1 MLFNTPEEIIAMT
14 PEWTGERF
22 PDGRPKVADKYL
34 DALKGLTL
42 EELWKPIFVRGYE
55 NQFIAMKSLHPEF
68 GEDGAVRHKLVG
80 RAVTAMYAPARPDY
94 KSAMN
99 ALAKARGLSG
109 TPNQW
114 VIDSLTEDDVVVVDL
129 YDKIFEGTYVGG
141 NLSTA
146 IRTRTKTGGAVVW
159 GGVRD
164 LQQIEEMDHF
174 QIFYRGTDPT
184 GIGNCSMTGWNTP
197 CRIGQAIC
205 MPGDVVLGTVS
216 GVIFIPAHL
225 AETVVVRAEKNH
237 VRDIFGFDRLK
248 SGTYTTAQ
256 IDRLWTVAMMEDFL
270 DWFAKDPRAEEYRHL
285 TWEEE
290 MEESRRAEQDE
301 QRPNR

>member
-1 MLFNTPEEIIAMT
+1 MFFNDRETIIRLT
-14 PEWTGERF
+14 PEWTGERL
-22 PDGRPKVADKYL
+22 PDGRPMVSRDIL
-34 DALKGLTL
+34 RRMRNITF
-42 EELWKPIFVRGYE
+42 EEAWAPLWDRGYRNNWE
-55 NQFIAMKSLHPEF
+55 CNFKVTSPGTI
-68 GEDGAVRHKLVG
+68 LVG
-80 RAVTAMYAPARPDY
+80 RAVTAVMVPRRPDLD
-94 KSAMN
+94 KVLMDI
-99 ALAKARGLSG
+99 G
-109 TPNQW
+109 TKEEGHKGFFNQW
-114 VIDSLTEDDVVVVDL
+114 VIDNLVEDDVVVVDL

-146 IRTRTKTGGAVVW
+146 IRTRTKTGGAVIW

-184 GIGNCSMTGWNTP
+184 GIGNCSMTGYNMP

-270 DWFAKDPRAEEYRHL
+270 DWFAKDPRAEEYHHL

-290 MEESRRAEQDE
+290 MEESRKVEQDE

>member
-1 MLFNTPEEIIAMT
+1 MFFNDRETIIRLT
-14 PEWTGERF
+14 PEWTGERL
-22 PDGRPKVADKYL
+22 PDGRPMVSRDIL
-34 DALKGLTL
+34 RRMRNITF
-42 EELWKPIFVRGYE
+42 EEAWAPLWDRGYRNNWE
-55 NQFIAMKSLHPEF
+55 CNFKVTSPGTI
-68 GEDGAVRHKLVG
+68 LVG
-80 RAVTAMYAPARPDY
+80 RAVTAVMVPRRPDLD
-94 KSAMN
+94 KVLMDIGT
-99 ALAKARGLSG
+99 KEEGHRGFF
-109 TPNQW
+109 NQW
-114 VIDSLTEDDVVVVDL
+114 VIDNLVEDDVVVVDL

-146 IRTRTKTGGAVVW
+146 IRTRTKTGGAVIW

-184 GIGNCSMTGWNTP
+184 GIGNCSMTGYNMP

-270 DWFAKDPRAEEYRHL
+270 DWFAKDPRAEEYHHL

-290 MEESRRAEQDE
+290 MEESRKAEQDE

>member
-1 MLFNTPEEIIAMT
+1 MFFNDRETIIRLT
-14 PEWTGERF
+14 PEWKSERL
-22 PDGRPKVADKYL
+22 PDGRPKVSQDIL
-34 DALKGLTL
+34 RRMRNITF
-42 EELWKPIFVRGYE
+42 EEAWAPLWDRGYRNNWE
-55 NQFIAMKSLHPEF
+55 CNFKVTSPGTI
-68 GEDGAVRHKLVG
+68 LVG
-80 RAVTAMYAPARPDY
+80 RAVTAVMVPKRPDLDQVL
-94 KSAMN
+94 MDI
-99 ALAKARGLSG
+99 G
-109 TPNQW
+109 TKEEGHKGFFNQW
-114 VIDSLTEDDVVVVDL
+114 VIDNLVEDDVVVVDL

-146 IRTRTKTGGAVVW
+146 IRTRTKTGGAVIW

-164 LQQIEEMDHF
+164 LQQIAEMENF

-184 GIGNCSMTGWNTP
+184 GIGNCSMTGYNMP

-237 VRDIFGFDRLK
+237 VRDIFGFERLK

-256 IDRLWTVAMMEDFL
+256 IDRLWTVSMMEDFL
-270 DWFAKDPRAEEYRHL
+270 DWFGKDPRAESYRHL

-290 MEESRRAEQDE
+290 MEESRKAEQDE

>member
-1 MLFNTPEEIIAMT
+1 MFFNDRDTIIRLT
-14 PEWTGERF
+14 PEWTGERL
-22 PDGRPKVADKYL
+22 PDGRPMVSSDIL
-34 DALKGLTL
+34 RRMRNITF
-42 EELWKPIFVRGYE
+42 EEAWAPLWDRGYRNNWE
-55 NQFIAMKSLHPEF
+55 CNFRVTSPGTI
-68 GEDGAVRHKLVG
+68 LVG
-80 RAVTAMYAPARPDY
+80 RAVTVVMVPRRPDLD
-94 KSAMN
+94 KVLMDI
-99 ALAKARGLSG
+99 G
-109 TPNQW
+109 TKEEGHKGFFNQW
-114 VIDSLTEDDVVVVDL
+114 VIDNLVEDDVVVVDL

-146 IRTRTKTGGAVVW
+146 IRTRTKNGGAVIW

-164 LQQIEEMDHF
+164 LQQIAEMDRF

-184 GIGNCSMTGWNTP
+184 GIGNCSMTGYNMP

-256 IDRLWTVAMMEDFL
+256 IDRLWTVSMMEDFL
-270 DWFAKDPRAEEYRHL
+270 DWFGKDPRAESYRHL

-290 MEESRRAEQDE
+290 MEESRKAEQDE

>member
-1 MLFNTPEEIIAMT
+1 MFFNDRETTIRLT
-14 PEWTGERF
+14 PEWTGERL
-22 PDGRPKVADKYL
+22 PDGRPKVPADIL
-34 DALKGLTL
+34 RRMREITF
-42 EELWKPIFVRGYE
+42 EEAWAPLWDRGYRNNWE
-55 NQFIAMKSLHPEF
+55 CHFQCTSP
-68 GEDGAVRHKLVG
+68 GTVLVG
-80 RAVTAMYAPARPDY
+80 RAVTAVMVPRRPDLDKTLMDIGTKEEGY
-94 KSAMN
+94 
-99 ALAKARGLSG
+99 RGFF
-109 TPNQW
+109 NQW
-114 VIDSLTEDDVVVVDL
+114 VIDNLVEDDVVVVDL
-129 YDKIFEGTYVGG
+129 FDKILEGTYVGG

-146 IRTRTKTGGAVVW
+146 IRTRTKNGGAVIW
-159 GGVRD
+159 GGIRD

-174 QIFYRGTDPT
+174 QIYYRGTDPT
-184 GIGNCSMTGWNTP
+184 GIGNCSMTGYNTP

-237 VRDIFGFDRLK
+237 VKDIFGFDRLK

-270 DWFAKDPRAEEYRHL
+270 DWFGKDPRAEEYRHL

-290 MEESRRAEQDE
+290 LEESRKVEQDE
-301 QRPNR
+301 QRQNN

>member
-1 MLFNTPEEIIAMT
+1 MEFITPREDMILMT
-14 PEWTGERF
+14 QQWTGERYE
-22 PDGRPKVADKYL
+22 DGRPKVPDSI
-34 DALKGLTL
+34 LKRFEKIKT
-42 EELWKPIFVRGYE
+42 EEAWGVLHRRGYRY
-55 NQFIAMKSLHPEF
+55 QFNGDMKRVHD
-68 GEDGAVRHKLVG
+68 DGRMLIG
-80 RAVTAMYAPARPDY
+80 RALTAVMVPTRPDVH
-94 KSAMN
+94 MN
-99 ALAKARGLSG
+99 MLRHGREDKGFKG
-109 TPNQW
+109 FFNQW
-114 VIDSLTEDDVVVVDL
+114 VIDKLVEDDVVVVDL

-146 IRTRTKTGGAVVW
+146 IRTRTKRGGAVIW

-164 LQQIEEMDHF
+164 LQQIAEMPGF

-184 GIGNCSMTGWNTP
+184 GIGNCSMTGYNMP
-197 CRIGQAIC
+197 CRIGQAVC
-205 MPGDVVLGTVS
+205 MPGDVVLGTIS

-256 IDRLWTVAMMEDFL
+256 IDRPWTLPMMEDFL
-270 DWFAKDPRAEEYRHL
+270 KWFSQDPRAEKYRHL

-290 MEESRRAEQDE
+290 LENSKTAESV
-301 QRPNR
+301 

>member
-1 MLFNTPEEIIAMT
+1 MFFNDRETIIRLT
-14 PEWTGERF
+14 PEWKGERL
-22 PDGRPKVADKYL
+22 PDGRPKVSQDIL
-34 DALKGLTL
+34 RRMRNITF
-42 EELWKPIFVRGYE
+42 EEAWAPLWDRGYRNNWE
-55 NQFIAMKSLHPEF
+55 CNFKVTSPGTI
-68 GEDGAVRHKLVG
+68 LVG
-80 RAVTAMYAPARPDY
+80 RAVTAVMVPKRPDLDQVL
-94 KSAMN
+94 MDI
-99 ALAKARGLSG
+99 G
-109 TPNQW
+109 TKEEGHKGFFNQW
-114 VIDSLTEDDVVVVDL
+114 VIDNLVEDDVVVVDL

-146 IRTRTKTGGAVVW
+146 IRTRTKTGGAVIW

-164 LQQIEEMDHF
+164 LQQIAEMENF

-184 GIGNCSMTGWNTP
+184 GIGNCSMTGYNMP

-205 MPGDVVLGTVS
+205 MPGDVVLGTIS

-256 IDRLWTVAMMEDFL
+256 IDRMWTVAMMEDFL
-270 DWFAKDPRAEEYRHL
+270 KWFEQDPRAEEYHHL

-290 MEESRRAEQDE
+290 LDESRRAENE
-301 QRPNR
+301 ENRPNR

>member
-1 MLFNTPEEIIAMT
+1 MFFNDRETIIRLT
-14 PEWTGERF
+14 PEWTGERL
-22 PDGRPKVADKYL
+22 PDGRPMVSRDIL
-34 DALKGLTL
+34 RRMRNITF
-42 EELWKPIFVRGYE
+42 EEAWAPLWDRGYRNNWE
-55 NQFIAMKSLHPEF
+55 CNFKVTSPGTI
-68 GEDGAVRHKLVG
+68 LVG
-80 RAVTAMYAPARPDY
+80 RAVTAVMVPRRPDLD
-94 KSAMN
+94 KVLMDI
-99 ALAKARGLSG
+99 G
-109 TPNQW
+109 TKEEGHKGFFNQW
-114 VIDSLTEDDVVVVDL
+114 VIDNLVEDDVVVVDL

-146 IRTRTKTGGAVVW
+146 IRTRTKTGGAVIW

-184 GIGNCSMTGWNTP
+184 GIGNCSMTGYNMP

-270 DWFAKDPRAEEYRHL
+270 DWFAKDPRAEEYHHL

-290 MEESRRAEQDE
+290 MEESRKAEQDE

>member
-1 MLFNTPEEIIAMT
+1 MFFNDRETIIRLTPD
-14 PEWTGERF
+14 WKGERL
-22 PDGRPKVADKYL
+22 PDGRPMVSADIL
-34 DALKGLTL
+34 RRMRDITF
-42 EELWKPIFVRGYE
+42 EEAWGPLWDRGYRNNWE
-55 NQFIAMKSLHPEF
+55 CDFRMTSP
-68 GEDGAVRHKLVG
+68 GTVLVG
-80 RAVTAMYAPARPDY
+80 RAVTVVMVPRRPDLDQVL
-94 KSAMN
+94 MN
-99 ALAKARGLSG
+99 IG
-109 TPNQW
+109 TKEEGHKGFFNQW
-114 VIDSLTEDDVVVVDL
+114 VIDKLVEDDVVVVDL

-146 IRTRTKTGGAVVW
+146 IRTRTKRGGAVIW

-164 LQQIEEMDHF
+164 LQQIAEMPGF

-184 GIGNCSMTGWNTP
+184 GIGNCSMTGYNMP
-197 CRIGQAIC
+197 CRIGQAVC
-205 MPGDVVLGTVS
+205 MPGDVVLGTIS

-256 IDRLWTVAMMEDFL
+256 IDRPWTLPMMEDFL
-270 DWFAKDPRAEEYRHL
+270 KWFSQDPRAEKYRHL

-290 MEESRRAEQDE
+290 LENSKTAESV
-301 QRPNR
+301 

>member
-1 MLFNTPEEIIAMT
+1 MFFNDRETIIRLT
-14 PEWTGERF
+14 PEWKGERL
-22 PDGRPKVADKYL
+22 PDGRPKVSQDIL
-34 DALKGLTL
+34 RRMRNITF
-42 EELWKPIFVRGYE
+42 EEAWAPLWDRGYRNNWE
-55 NQFIAMKSLHPEF
+55 CDFKVTSPGTI
-68 GEDGAVRHKLVG
+68 LVG
-80 RAVTAMYAPARPDY
+80 RAVTAVMVPKRPDLDQVL
-94 KSAMN
+94 MDI
-99 ALAKARGLSG
+99 G
-109 TPNQW
+109 TKEEGHKGFFNQW
-114 VIDSLTEDDVVVVDL
+114 VIDNLVEDDVVVVDL

-146 IRTRTKTGGAVVW
+146 IRTRTKTGGAVIW

-164 LQQIEEMDHF
+164 LQQIAEMENF

-184 GIGNCSMTGWNTP
+184 GIGNCSMTGYNMP

-205 MPGDVVLGTVS
+205 MPGDVVLGTIS

-237 VRDIFGFDRLK
+237 VRDIIGFDRLK

-256 IDRLWTVAMMEDFL
+256 IDRMWTVAMMEDFL
-270 DWFAKDPRAEEYRHL
+270 DWFEKDPRAAEYHHL

-290 MEESRRAEQDE
+290 MEESRRAENE
-301 QRPNR
+301 ENRPNR

>member
-1 MLFNTPEEIIAMT
+1 MFFNDRETIIRLT
-14 PEWTGERF
+14 PEWKGERL
-22 PDGRPKVADKYL
+22 PDGRPKVSQDIL
-34 DALKGLTL
+34 RRMRNITF
-42 EELWKPIFVRGYE
+42 EEAWAPLWDRGYRNNWE
-55 NQFIAMKSLHPEF
+55 CNFKVTSPGTI
-68 GEDGAVRHKLVG
+68 LVG
-80 RAVTAMYAPARPDY
+80 RAVTAVMVPKRPDLDQVL
-94 KSAMN
+94 MDI
-99 ALAKARGLSG
+99 G
-109 TPNQW
+109 TKEEGHKGFFNQW
-114 VIDSLTEDDVVVVDL
+114 VIDNLVEDDVVVVDL

-146 IRTRTKTGGAVVW
+146 IRTRTKTGGAVIW

-164 LQQIEEMDHF
+164 LQQIAEMENF

-184 GIGNCSMTGWNTP
+184 GIGNCSMTGYNMP

-205 MPGDVVLGTVS
+205 MPGDVVLGTIS

-256 IDRLWTVAMMEDFL
+256 IDRMWTVTMMEDFL
-270 DWFAKDPRAEEYRHL
+270 KWFEQDPRAEEYHHL

-290 MEESRRAEQDE
+290 LDESRRAENE
-301 QRPNR
+301 ENRPNR

>member
-1 MLFNTPEEIIAMT
+1 MFFNDRDTIIRLT
-14 PEWTGERF
+14 PEWTGERL
-22 PDGRPKVADKYL
+22 PDGRPMVSSDIL
-34 DALKGLTL
+34 RRMRNITF
-42 EELWKPIFVRGYE
+42 EEAWAPLWDRGYRNNWE
-55 NQFIAMKSLHPEF
+55 CNFRVTSPGTI
-68 GEDGAVRHKLVG
+68 LVG
-80 RAVTAMYAPARPDY
+80 RAVTVVMVPRRPDLD
-94 KSAMN
+94 KVLMDI
-99 ALAKARGLSG
+99 G
-109 TPNQW
+109 TKEEGHKGFFNQW
-114 VIDSLTEDDVVVVDL
+114 VIDNLVEDDVVVVDL

-146 IRTRTKTGGAVVW
+146 IRTRTKNGGAVIW

-164 LQQIEEMDHF
+164 LQQIAEMDRF

-184 GIGNCSMTGWNTP
+184 GIGNCSMTGYNMP

-270 DWFAKDPRAEEYRHL
+270 DWFGKDPRAESYRHL

-290 MEESRRAEQDE
+290 MEESRKAERDE